1 MSIVAQFAP
10 YKLKSGDWKSK
21 RDALG
26 DAVVD
31 AVAAYAP
38 NLKGLVAS
46 RQILTPVDLETT
58 FGLTGGHVF
67 HGDAALD
74 QLFTM
79 RPLLDWAQYRTP
91 LRGLYL
97 CGSGT
102 HPGGGVTGAPGLN
115 ASREVAR
122 DLRGRA

>member
-10 YKLKSGDWKSK
+10 YKLKSGDWKSR
-21 RDALG
+21 RDALA
-26 DAVVD
+26 DAVVETI
-31 AVAAYAP
+31 AAYAP
-38 NLKGLVAS
+38 NLESLVS
-46 RQILTPVDLETT
+46 GRQVLTPTDLEET

-67 HGDAALD
+67 HGEMTLD

-91 LRGLYL
+91 IRGLYL

-102 HPGGGVTGAPGLN
+102 HPGGGVTGASGAN
-115 ASREVAR
+115 ASREILKA
-122 DLRGRA
+122 LRGRA